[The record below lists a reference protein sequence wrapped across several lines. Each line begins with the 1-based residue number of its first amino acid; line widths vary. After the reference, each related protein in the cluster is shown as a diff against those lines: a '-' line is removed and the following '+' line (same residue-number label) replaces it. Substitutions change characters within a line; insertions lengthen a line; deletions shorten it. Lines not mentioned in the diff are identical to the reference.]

1 MNPNPSDAE
10 IELLLAACGM
20 KLPRELKPCGTQAA
34 YHRHLDH
41 SERPCEACTAANRE
55 YGRQLRKR
63 PRTRL
68 RPIKHGTPGGADV
81 HRYRGE
87 AACGACA
94 EAYRADR
101 RRRAAA
107 RRAAA

>member
-1 MNPNPSDAE
+1 VNTDPSDAE
-10 IELLLAACGM
+10 IELLLAACGL
-20 KLPRELKPCGTQAA
+20 KLPRELRPCGTAAA

-41 SERPCEACTAANRE
+41 GEAPCEACTVANRE
-55 YGRQLRKR
+55 NGRRLRAL
-63 PRTRL
+63 PHTRL
-68 RPIKHGTPGGADV
+68 RPIKHGTPGGADS

-107 RRAAA
+107 RRATA